1 MRKSTKTA
9 WTAQD
14 GNELL
19 TQEGVG
25 RFYVRNFWASRE
37 KLGELRNAINDA
49 LGLNEPETSAAKP
62 IMEPEDLER
71 ELRQRIEEQGNKIN
85 VALGYLSAGQPEL
98 ASLCL
103 GDALP
108 ERKGDK

>member
-1 MRKSTKTA
+1 MRKSTKTV

-25 RFYVRNFWASRE
+25 RFYVLNFWASRE

-62 IMEPEDLER
+62 IMEPEDKER
-71 ELRQRIEEQGNKIN
+71 QLLKRIEDQRSMIG
-85 VALGYLSAGQPEL
+85 VALFHLMHDDGESARR
-98 ASLCL
+98 CL
-103 GDALP
+103 QVALP
-108 ERKGDK
+108 DQKEDK